1 MKPFKKI
8 NRIYVEASGDH
19 LLDELEVRGYRQSD
33 TVAMPISK
41 PIYAGGCLYVNKDS
55 YKKYWLG
62 YEAFVEAIEGIS
74 FVYWESEDKGYSYR
88 LKNDKKTKT
97 FSLHQS
103 GEKFISRATK
113 KKGVSNE

>member
-19 LLDELEVRGYRQSD
+19 LLDELEVGGYRQSD

-41 PIYAGGCLYVNKDS
+41 PIRGSDDS
-55 YKKYWLG
+55 KKYW
-62 YEAFVEAIEGIS
+62 EAFVEAIESIS
-74 FVYWESEDKGYSYR
+74 FVYWESEDEGYSYR
-88 LKNDKKTKT
+88 LKNDKKTHT
-97 FSLHQS
+97 FSLEQS
-103 GEKFISRATK
+103 GQKFISRATK